1 MAPLDRQMKPWQAWI
16 AWLSLIVFLAI
27 ALYFA
32 P

>member
-1 MAPLDRQMKPWQAWI
+1 MNLDRQMKPWQAWV
-16 AWLSLIVFLAI
+16 AWLSLVIFVAI